1 MAKQALTGRLGFEL
15 TPPGAGW
22 SMAPLPETTMTLPL
36 RRRAFLASLLATAAL
51 PRFALAQTAQQP
63 IISDWPRRQP
73 VFATGGMVS
82 SQEAMATRVGVEVL
96 EQGGNAV
103 DAAVAVGFALAV
115 TLPRAG
121 NIGGGGFMIVH
132 RADRNATTA
141 IDFRETAPASMTK
154 DVYLNDKGEADLK
167 RSQDSGL
174 GIGIPGTVA
183 GMALALERYGSGRFT
198 LAQMISPAL
207 QLAAD
212 GFLVGDDLAFSLK
225 QAEGRFK
232 RFEASARIF
241 LTAEG
246 AALPRGANLEQVD
259 LARTLKTIAEQ
270 GPKGFYEGEVAQRLV
285 DAVNAAGG
293 KWALA
298 DLKGYKAVER
308 EVVRGAYRGH
318 EIVSMPPPSSGGVHL
333 VQILNILEGFDLKAA
348 GHNSADALHLFA
360 EASKLAYADRS
371 EYLGD
376 PDFVAVP
383 VKGLTSKRYAET
395 LKAQID
401 PAKARPGRDIKPGKP
416 QPFESDQTTHY
427 SVMDREGNAVSCT
440 YTLNF
445 SYGVGLVAEGT
456 GVLLNNEL
464 DDFAAKPG
472 VPNAYGL
479 VGGDAN
485 APGPGKRPLSSMSPT
500 IVFKDSKPLLVTG
513 SPGGSRI
520 ITTVL
525 QVVSNVIDHG
535 MNVAEATEAARA
547 HHQWLPD
554 ELRVERGLSPDTI
567 RLLQARGHKVEVR
580 QAMGSTHSIMRTAEG
595 LEGASDQRQAGTLT
609 AGVR

>member
-1 MAKQALTGRLGFEL
+1 MTTSASRRQALAL
-15 TPPGAGW
+15 
-22 SMAPLPETTMTLPL
+22 
-36 RRRAFLASLLATAAL
+36 LLATTAM
-51 PRFALAQTAQQP
+51 PGLAVAQSEPQQP

-73 VFATGGMVS
+73 VFAAGGMVS
-82 SQEAMATRVGVEVL
+82 SQEALATRIGVEVL

-132 RADRNATTA
+132 RADRGVTKA
-141 IDFRETAPASMTK
+141 IDFRETAPASATK
-154 DVYLNDKGEADLK
+154 DMYLKADGAADMTLP
-167 RSQDSGL
+167 QDTGL
-174 GIGIPGTVA
+174 GVGIPGTVA
-183 GMALALERYGSGRFT
+183 GMAMALERHGSGRYT
-198 LAQMISPAL
+198 LGRLISPSAE
-207 QLAAD
+207 LARD

-225 QAEGRFK
+225 QAERRLK
-232 RFEASARIF
+232 RFDSTARIF
-241 LTAEG
+241 ASVDGQMLG
-246 AALPRGANLEQVD
+246 RGANLVQDD
-259 LARTLKTIAEQ
+259 LARTLQVIAMR
-270 GPKGFYEGEVAQRLV
+270 GPQAFYEGPVAEKMV
-285 DAVNAAGG
+285 AAVNAAGG
-293 KWALA
+293 KWTMA
-298 DLKGYKAVER
+298 DLASYRAIER
-308 EVVRGAYRGH
+308 DVVRGTYRGH
-318 EIVSMPPPSSGGVHL
+318 EIASMPPPSSGGVHL

-348 GHNSADALHLFA
+348 GHNSADAIHLFA

-371 EYLGD
+371 EFLGD
-376 PDFVAVP
+376 PGFVQVP
-383 VKGLTSKRYAET
+383 VKGLTSKKYAET
-395 LKAQID
+395 LRAQID
-401 PAKARPGRDIKPGKP
+401 PGKARPAREIKPGKP

-427 SVMDREGNAVSCT
+427 SVMDRDGNAVSCT

-456 GVLLNNEL
+456 GVLMNNEL

-500 IVFKDSKPLLVTG
+500 IVFKDGKPFLVTG
-513 SPGGSRI
+513 SPGGPRI

-535 MNVAEATEAARA
+535 MNVAEATEAARV

-554 ELRVERGLSPDTI
+554 ELRIERGLSADTI
-567 RLLQARGHKVEVR
+567 KLLRERGHKVEMR
-580 QAMGSTHSIMRTAEG
+580 QAMGSTHSIMATPQG

-609 AGVR
+609 AGVRR

>member
-1 MAKQALTGRLGFEL
+1 MMTTGESRAMIHHL
-15 TPPGAGW
+15 
-22 SMAPLPETTMTLPL
+22 S
-36 RRRAFLASLLATAAL
+36 RRSFVLSLLATTAL
-51 PRFALAQTAQQP
+51 PSLAMAQAEPQQP

-73 VFATGGMVS
+73 VFATGGMVA
-82 SQEAMATRVGVEVL
+82 SQEALATRIGVEVL
-96 EQGGNAV
+96 EQGGNAI

-132 RADRNATTA
+132 RADRNETKA
-141 IDFRETAPASMTK
+141 IDFRETAPASMKK

-174 GIGIPGTVA
+174 GVGIPGTVA
-183 GMALALERYGSGRFT
+183 GMALALERFGSGRFT
-198 LAQMISPAL
+198 LAKLISPAI
-207 QLAAD
+207 QMAID
-212 GFLVGDDLAFSLK
+212 GISVGDDLAFSLK
-225 QAEGRFK
+225 QAEARLK
-232 RFEASARIF
+232 RFEATAKIF
-241 LTAEG
+241 MTVDG
-246 AALPRGANLEQVD
+246 VALPRGAELFQYD
-259 LARTLKTIAEQ
+259 LARSLQAIAAQ
-270 GPKGFYEGEVAQRLV
+270 GPKGFYEGAIAERMVA
-285 DAVNAAGG
+285 AVNAAGG
-293 KWALA
+293 NWTPA
-298 DLKGYKAVER
+298 DLKNYRAVER
-308 EVVRGAYRGH
+308 DVVKGSYRGH

-333 VQILNILEGFDLKAA
+333 VQILNMLEGFDLKAA

-376 PDFVAVP
+376 PDFVKVP
-383 VKGLTSKRYAET
+383 VKGLTSKKYAET
-395 LKAQID
+395 LRAQID
-401 PAKARPGRDIKPGKP
+401 PAKARAGSTIKPGKP

-427 SVMDREGNAVSCT
+427 SVVDKDGNAVSCT

-445 SYGVGLVAEGT
+445 SYGVGMVAEGT
-456 GVLLNNEL
+456 GIMMNNEL

-485 APGPGKRPLSSMSPT
+485 APGAGKRPLSSMSPT
-500 IVFKDSKPLLVTG
+500 IVFKDGKPFLVTG

-535 MNVAEATEAARA
+535 MNVAEATEAARV

-554 ELRVERGLSPDTI
+554 ELRVERGLSIDTI

-580 QAMGSTHSIMRTAEG
+580 QAMGSTHSIMMTKQG
-595 LEGASDQRQAGTLT
+595 FEGASDQRQAGTLT
-609 AGVR
+609 VGAK

>member
-1 MAKQALTGRLGFEL
+1 M
-15 TPPGAGW
+15 
-22 SMAPLPETTMTLPL
+22 MTSFLS
-36 RRRAFLASLLATAAL
+36 RRSLIASLLASTAL
-51 PRFALAQTAQQP
+51 PSVAFAQAAAPQP

-73 VFATGGMVS
+73 VFATAGMVA
-82 SQEAMATRVGVEVL
+82 SQEALATRIGAEVL

-103 DAAVAVGFALAV
+103 DAAVAVAFALAV

-132 RADRNATTA
+132 RADHGQTKA
-141 IDFRETAPASMTK
+141 IDFRETAPASMKK
-154 DVYLNDKGEADLK
+154 DVYLNEKGEADLN
-167 RSQDSGL
+167 RSQNTGL
-174 GIGIPGTVA
+174 GVGIPGTVA
-183 GMALALERYGSGRFT
+183 GMALALEKYGSGKYT
-198 LAQMISPAL
+198 LARLLSPAI

-225 QAEGRFK
+225 QAETRLR

-241 LTAEG
+241 LTADG
-246 AALPRGANLEQVD
+246 AALPRGANLQQVD
-259 LARTLKTIAEQ
+259 LARSLSAIAAD
-270 GPKGFYEGEVAQRLV
+270 GPKAFYEGPIAEKMVAS
-285 DAVNAAGG
+285 VNAAGG
-293 KWALA
+293 NWTLA
-298 DLKGYKAVER
+298 DLKNYRAVER
-308 EVVRGAYRGH
+308 DVVKGAYRGH

-333 VQILNILEGFDLKAA
+333 IQILNILEGFDLKAA
-348 GHNSADALHLFA
+348 GQNSADGIHLFA

-376 PDFVAVP
+376 PDFVQVP
-383 VKGLTSKRYAET
+383 VRGLTSKKYAET
-395 LKAQID
+395 LRAQID
-401 PAKARPGRDIKPGKP
+401 PAKARPGPTIKPGKP
-416 QPFESDQTTHY
+416 QPFESDQTTHF
-427 SVMDREGNAVSCT
+427 SVIDKDGNAVACT

-445 SYGVGLVAEGT
+445 SYGVGMVADGT
-456 GVLLNNEL
+456 GILMNNEL

-485 APGPGKRPLSSMSPT
+485 APGAGKRPLSSMSPT
-500 IVFKDSKPLLVTG
+500 IVFKDGKPFLVTG

-525 QVVSNVIDHG
+525 QVLMNVIDHG
-535 MNVAEATEAARA
+535 MNVAEATEAVRV

-554 ELRVERGLSPDTI
+554 ELRVERGLSADTI
-567 RLLQARGHKVEVR
+567 RLLQARGHKVEIR
-580 QAMGSTHSIMRTAEG
+580 QAMGSTQSILLTKQG
-595 LEGASDQRQAGTLT
+595 FEGASDLRQAGTLT

>member
-1 MAKQALTGRLGFEL
+1 M
-15 TPPGAGW
+15 
-22 SMAPLPETTMTLPL
+22 SIHVS
-36 RRRAFLASLLATAAL
+36 RRRTLALLLGSAAM
-51 PRFALAQTAQQP
+51 PGIAWAQAQPQQP

-73 VFATGGMVS
+73 VFASGGMVS
-82 SQEAMATRVGVEVL
+82 SQEALATRIGVEVL

-132 RADRNATTA
+132 RADRGETKA
-141 IDFRETAPASMTK
+141 IDFRETAPASARK
-154 DVYLNDKGEADLK
+154 DMYLNAAGEADLNLA
-167 RSQDSGL
+167 QNTGL

-183 GMALALERYGSGRFT
+183 GMAMAVERFGSGRFT
-198 LAQMISPAL
+198 LGRLIQPAAE
-207 QLAAD
+207 LARD
-212 GFLVGDDLAFSLK
+212 GIIVGDDLAFSLK
-225 QAEGRFK
+225 QAERRLKAFD
-232 RFEASARIF
+232 ATARIF
-241 LTAEG
+241 ATAEG
-246 AALPRGANLEQVD
+246 AMLPRGASLVQAD
-259 LARTLKTIAEQ
+259 LSASLQAIAA
-270 GPKGFYEGEVAQRLV
+270 GGAKAFYEGPIAEKLVA
-285 DAVNAAGG
+285 AVNAAGG
-293 KWALA
+293 KWTVE
-298 DLKGYKAVER
+298 DLRGYRAIER
-308 EVVRGAYRGH
+308 DVVRGTYRGH
-318 EIVSMPPPSSGGVHL
+318 EITSMPPPSSGGVHL

-348 GHNSADALHLFA
+348 GHNSADAIHLFA

-376 PDFVAVP
+376 PGFVQVP
-383 VKGLTSKRYAET
+383 VKGLTSKKYAEG
-395 LKAQID
+395 LRALID
-401 PAKARPGRDIKPGKP
+401 PQKARPGKDIKPGRP

-427 SVMDREGNAVSCT
+427 SVVDRDGNAVSCT

-456 GVLLNNEL
+456 GILLNNEL

-500 IVFKDSKPLLVTG
+500 IVFKGGKPFLVTG
-513 SPGGSRI
+513 SPGGARI

-535 MNVAEATEAARA
+535 MNVAEATEVARV

-554 ELRVERGLSPDTI
+554 ELRIERGVSPDTVK
-567 RLLQARGHKVEVR
+567 LLQARGHKVEVR
-580 QAMGSTHSIMRTAEG
+580 QAMGSTHSIMLTPQG
-595 LEGASDQRQAGTLT
+595 LEGASDQRQSGTLT
-609 AGVR
+609 AGVRR

>member
-1 MAKQALTGRLGFEL
+1 MPSATRRQTLGL
-15 TPPGAGW
+15 LLSGV
-22 SMAPLPETTMTLPL
+22 MLP
-36 RRRAFLASLLATAAL
+36 RAAL
-51 PRFALAQTAQQP
+51 GQAEPQQP

-73 VFATGGMVS
+73 VFSAGGMVS
-82 SQEAMATRVGVEVL
+82 SQESLATRIGVEIL

-132 RADRNATTA
+132 RADRGETKA

-154 DVYLNDKGEADLK
+154 DVYLTEKGEADLK

-174 GIGIPGTVA
+174 GIGVPGTVA
-183 GMALALERYGSGRFT
+183 GMAMALERFGSGRFT
-198 LAQMISPAL
+198 LGKLIQPAAE
-207 QLAAD
+207 LARD
-212 GFLVGDDLAFSLK
+212 GVIIGDDLAFSLK
-225 QAEGRFK
+225 QAEARLR
-232 RFEASARIF
+232 RFEATAKVF
-241 LTAEG
+241 MTAEG
-246 AALPRGANLEQVD
+246 NALPRGANLVQED
-259 LARTLKTIAEQ
+259 LARTLQAIAAG
-270 GPKGFYEGEVAQRLV
+270 GPKAFYEGPVAEKLV
-285 DAVNAAGG
+285 AAVNAAGG
-293 KWALA
+293 RWTAD
-298 DLKGYKAVER
+298 DLKGYRAIER
-308 EVVRGAYRGH
+308 DAVRGTYRGH
-318 EIVSMPPPSSGGVHL
+318 DIVSMPPPSSGGVHL
-333 VQILNILEGFDLKAA
+333 IQILNILEGFDLKAA
-348 GHNSADALHLFA
+348 GHNSADAIHLFA

-376 PDFVAVP
+376 PGFVTVP

-395 LKAQID
+395 LRRQID
-401 PAKARPGRDIKPGKP
+401 AQKARPGREIRPGRP

-427 SVMDREGNAVSCT
+427 SVVDRDGNAVSCT

-445 SYGVGLVAEGT
+445 SYGVGLVADGT

-485 APGPGKRPLSSMSPT
+485 APGPGKRPLSSMTPT
-500 IVFKDSKPLLVTG
+500 IVFRQGRPFLVTG
-513 SPGGSRI
+513 SPGGARI

-525 QVVSNVIDHG
+525 QVVMNVIDHG
-535 MNVAEATEAARA
+535 MNVAEATEAARV

-554 ELRVERGLSPDTI
+554 ELRVERGISADTV
-567 RLLQARGHKVEVR
+567 RLLQARGHRVETR
-580 QAMGSTHSIMRTAEG
+580 QAMGSTHSITLTAQG
-595 LEGASDQRQAGTLT
+595 MEGASDQRQSGTLT
-609 AGVR
+609 AGARR

>member
-1 MAKQALTGRLGFEL
+1 MPIAL
-15 TPPGAGW
+15 
-22 SMAPLPETTMTLPL
+22 S
-36 RRRAFLASLLATAAL
+36 RRALIASLLATTAL
-51 PRFALAQTAQQP
+51 PDKAFAQAEPAQQP

-73 VFATGGMVS
+73 VFAAGGMVA
-82 SQEAMATRVGVEVL
+82 SQEALATRIGVEVL

-132 RADRNATTA
+132 RADRNATVA
-141 IDFRETAPASMTK
+141 LDFRETAPASMKK
-154 DVYLNDKGEADLK
+154 DVYLNEKGEADLK

-174 GIGIPGTVA
+174 GIGVPGTVA
-183 GMALALERYGSGRFT
+183 GMALALEKHGSGRFT
-198 LAQMISPAL
+198 LAKLLSPAI

-212 GFLVGDDLAFSLK
+212 GFIVGDDLAFSLK
-225 QAEGRFK
+225 QAENRLK
-232 RFEASARIF
+232 RFESTAAIF
-241 LTAEG
+241 MTPDG
-246 AALPRGANLEQVD
+246 GALPRGANLQQID
-259 LARTLKTIAEQ
+259 LAQTLGRIARE
-270 GPKGFYEGEVAQRLV
+270 GTKAFYEGEIAQKLVA
-285 DAVNAAGG
+285 AVNGAGG
-293 KWALA
+293 QWTA
-298 DLKGYKAVER
+298 DDLRNYRAIER
-308 EVVRGAYRGH
+308 EVVRGTYRGH

-348 GHNSADALHLFA
+348 GANSADAIHLFA

-376 PDFVAVP
+376 PDFVKVP

-395 LKAQID
+395 LRAQID
-401 PAKARPGRDIKPGKP
+401 PAKARPGKDIKPGQP
-416 QPFESDQTTHY
+416 QPFESDQTTHF
-427 SVMDREGNAVSCT
+427 SVMDRAGNAVSCT

-485 APGPGKRPLSSMSPT
+485 APGAGKRPLSSMSPT
-500 IVFKDSKPLLVTG
+500 IVFRDGKPVLVTG

-525 QVVSNVIDHG
+525 QVLMNVIDHG
-535 MNVAEATEAARA
+535 MNVAEATEAARV

-554 ELRVERGLSPDTI
+554 ELRVERGLSVDTI

-580 QAMGSTHSIMRTAEG
+580 QAMGSTQSIARTAQG
-595 LEGASDQRQAGTLT
+595 FEGAADLRQAGTLA

>member
-1 MAKQALTGRLGFEL
+1 MRWQQVKAASPVQGMANKTPTQSPCFEL
-15 TPPGAGW
+15 TPAAYGPTITENGESKA
-22 SMAPLPETTMTLPL
+22 MTSHLS
-36 RRRAFLASLLATAAL
+36 RRAIVLSLLASTAL
-51 PRFALAQTAQQP
+51 PSLAMAQAEPQQP

-82 SQEAMATRVGVEVL
+82 TQESLATRIGVEVL
-96 EQGGNAV
+96 EQGGNAI

-132 RADRNATTA
+132 RADRNETRA
-141 IDFRETAPASMTK
+141 IDFRETAPASMKK

-183 GMALALERYGSGRFT
+183 GMALAVEKYGSGRFT
-198 LAQMISPAL
+198 LAKLLSPAI
-207 QLAAD
+207 QLAVD
-212 GFLVGDDLAFSLK
+212 GFVVGDDLAFSLK
-225 QAEGRFK
+225 QVESRLK
-232 RFEASARIF
+232 RFDSSAKIF
-241 LTAEG
+241 TTVEG
-246 AALPRGANLEQVD
+246 NALPRGANLQQID
-259 LARTLKTIAEQ
+259 LAVTLRAIATD
-270 GPKGFYEGEVAQRLV
+270 GLKGFYEGRVAEQMV
-285 DAVNAAGG
+285 AAVNAIGG
-293 KWALA
+293 QWTAA
-298 DLKGYKAVER
+298 DLKNYRAIER
-308 EVVRGAYRGH
+308 DVVKGSYRGH

-333 VQILNILEGFDLKAA
+333 VQILNMLEGFDLKAA

-376 PDFVAVP
+376 PDFVKVP
-383 VKGLTSKRYAET
+383 VKGLTSKKYAES
-395 LKAQID
+395 LRAQID
-401 PAKARPGRDIKPGKP
+401 PAKARSGKDIKPGKP

-427 SVMDREGNAVSCT
+427 SVVDKDGNAVSCT

-445 SYGVGLVAEGT
+445 SYGVGMVAEGT
-456 GVLLNNEL
+456 GIMMNNEL

-485 APGPGKRPLSSMSPT
+485 APGAGKRPLSSMSPT
-500 IVFKDSKPLLVTG
+500 IVFKDGRPFLVTG

-525 QVVSNVIDHG
+525 RRRPRRHG
-535 MNVAEATEAARA
+535 CITSGCPMNCAWSADCRSIRSACCRCAA
-547 HHQWLPD
+547 
-554 ELRVERGLSPDTI
+554 I
-567 RLLQARGHKVEVR
+567 RWRCVRPWARR
-580 QAMGSTHSIMRTAEG
+580 IPS
-595 LEGASDQRQAGTLT
+595 
-609 AGVR
+609 

>member
-1 MAKQALTGRLGFEL
+1 M
-15 TPPGAGW
+15 
-22 SMAPLPETTMTLPL
+22 PLSPATLS
-36 RRRAFLASLLATAAL
+36 RRALLASLLATTAL
-51 PRFALAQTAQQP
+51 PSAALAQAAPQP

-73 VFATGGMVS
+73 VFAAGGMVA
-82 SQEAMATRVGVEVL
+82 SQEALATRIGVEVL

-132 RADRNATTA
+132 RADRAATTA

-154 DVYLNDKGEADLK
+154 DVYLDARGEADLK

-174 GIGIPGTVA
+174 GIGVPGTVA
-183 GMALALERYGSGRFT
+183 GMAMALERHGSGKFT
-198 LAQMISPAL
+198 LAKLLSPAI

-212 GFLVGDDLAFSLK
+212 GVLVGDDLAFSLK
-225 QAEGRFK
+225 QVEARLK
-232 RFEASARIF
+232 RFPATAAIF
-241 LTAEG
+241 MTADGE
-246 AALPRGANLEQVD
+246 ALPRGANLQQID
-259 LARTLKTIAEQ
+259 LARTLEAIAKD
-270 GPKGFYEGEVAQRLV
+270 GPKAFYEGDTAMKLVA
-285 DAVNAAGG
+285 AVNEAGG
-293 KWALA
+293 RWSLD
-298 DLKGYKAVER
+298 DLKGYRAVER
-308 EVVRGAYRGH
+308 AVVRGSYRGH

-333 VQILNILEGFDLKAA
+333 VQILNILEGFDIKAA
-348 GHNSADALHLFA
+348 GANSADSIHLFA
-360 EASKLAYADRS
+360 EAAKLAYADRS

-376 PDFVAVP
+376 PDFVKVP
-383 VKGLTSKRYAET
+383 VNGLTSKRYAET
-395 LKAQID
+395 LRAAID
-401 PAKARPGRDIKPGKP
+401 PARARPGRDIKPGAP
-416 QPFESDQTTHY
+416 QPFESDQTTHF
-427 SVMDREGNAVSCT
+427 SVMDRDGNAVACT

-479 VGGDAN
+479 IGGDAN

-500 IVFKDSKPLLVTG
+500 IVFKDGRALLATG

-525 QVVSNVIDHG
+525 QVIMNVVDHG
-535 MNVAEATEAARA
+535 MNIAEATEAPRV

-580 QAMGSTHSIMRTAEG
+580 QAMGSTHSIMATKAG
-595 LEGASDQRQAGTLT
+595 FEGASDQRQAGTLT

>member
-1 MAKQALTGRLGFEL
+1 MPIRL
-15 TPPGAGW
+15 
-22 SMAPLPETTMTLPL
+22 S
-36 RRRAFLASLLATAAL
+36 RRALIASLLATTAMPEAV
-51 PRFALAQTAQQP
+51 FAQTAQP

-73 VFATGGMVS
+73 VFAAGGMVA
-82 SQEAMATRVGVEVL
+82 SQEELATRIGVEVL

-132 RADRNATTA
+132 RADRNVTTA

-154 DVYLNDKGEADLK
+154 DVYLDAKGEADLK

-174 GIGIPGTVA
+174 GIGVPGTVA
-183 GMALALERYGSGRFT
+183 GMALALQRHGSGRMT
-198 LAQMISPAL
+198 LAQLLSPAI

-225 QAEGRFK
+225 QAEPRLK
-232 RFEASARIF
+232 RYESTAAIF
-241 LTAEG
+241 LTPDG
-246 AALPRGANLEQVD
+246 VALPRGANLQQID
-259 LARTLKTIAEQ
+259 LAQTLGRIARE
-270 GPKGFYEGEVAQRLV
+270 GPKAFYEGEIAEKLVA
-285 DAVNAAGG
+285 AVNAAGG
-293 KWALA
+293 KWAA
-298 DLKGYKAVER
+298 SDLKGYRAVER
-308 EVVRGAYRGH
+308 EVIRGSYRGH

-348 GHNSADALHLFA
+348 GHNSADAIHLFA

-376 PDFVAVP
+376 PDFVKVP
-383 VKGLTSKRYAET
+383 VKGLTAKRYAET
-395 LKAQID
+395 LRAQID
-401 PAKARPGRDIKPGKP
+401 PAKARPGRDIKPGQP

-427 SVMDREGNAVSCT
+427 SVMDRDGNAVSCT

-500 IVFKDSKPLLVTG
+500 IVFKDGKPLLVTG

-525 QVVSNVIDHG
+525 QVVMNVIDHG
-535 MNVAEATEAARA
+535 MNVAEATEAARV

-554 ELRVERGLSPDTI
+554 ELRVERGLSVDTI
-567 RLLQARGHKVEVR
+567 RLLQGRGHKVEVR
-580 QAMGSTHSIMRTAEG
+580 QAMGSTHSILRTAQG
-595 LEGASDQRQAGTLT
+595 FEGASDQRQAGTLA

>member
-1 MAKQALTGRLGFEL
+1 M
-15 TPPGAGW
+15 
-22 SMAPLPETTMTLPL
+22 MTSFLS
-36 RRRAFLASLLATAAL
+36 RRSLIASLLASTAL
-51 PRFALAQTAQQP
+51 PSVAFAQAAAPQP

-82 SQEAMATRVGVEVL
+82 SQEALATRIGAEVL

-103 DAAVAVGFALAV
+103 DAAVAVAFALAV

-132 RADRNATTA
+132 RADHGQTKA
-141 IDFRETAPASMTK
+141 IDFRETAPASMKK
-154 DVYLNDKGEADLK
+154 DVYLNEKGEADLN
-167 RSQDSGL
+167 RSQNTGL
-174 GIGIPGTVA
+174 GVGIPGTVA
-183 GMALALERYGSGRFT
+183 GMALALEKYGSGKYT
-198 LAQMISPAL
+198 LARLLSPAI

-225 QAEGRFK
+225 QAETRLR

-241 LTAEG
+241 LTADG
-246 AALPRGANLEQVD
+246 AALPRGANLQQVD
-259 LARTLKTIAEQ
+259 LARSLSAIAAD
-270 GPKGFYEGEVAQRLV
+270 GPKAFYEGPIAEKMVAS
-285 DAVNAAGG
+285 VNAAGG
-293 KWALA
+293 NWTLA
-298 DLKGYKAVER
+298 DLKNYRAVER
-308 EVVRGAYRGH
+308 DVVKGSYRGH

-333 VQILNILEGFDLKAA
+333 IQILNILEGFDVKAL
-348 GHNSADALHLFA
+348 GQNSADGIHLFA

-376 PDFVAVP
+376 PDFVQVP
-383 VKGLTSKRYAET
+383 VRGLTSKKYAET
-395 LKAQID
+395 LRAQID
-401 PAKARPGRDIKPGKP
+401 PAKARPGPTIKPGKP

-427 SVMDREGNAVSCT
+427 SVVDKDGNAVACT

-445 SYGVGLVAEGT
+445 SYGVGMVADGT
-456 GVLLNNEL
+456 GILMNNEL

-485 APGPGKRPLSSMSPT
+485 APGAGKRPLSSMSPT
-500 IVFKDSKPLLVTG
+500 IVFKDGKPFLVTG

-525 QVVSNVIDHG
+525 QVVMNVIDHG
-535 MNVAEATEAARA
+535 MNVAEATEAVRV

-554 ELRVERGLSPDTI
+554 ELRVERGLSADTI
-567 RLLQARGHKVEVR
+567 RLLQARGHKVEIR
-580 QAMGSTHSIMRTAEG
+580 QAMGSTQSILLTKQG
-595 LEGASDQRQAGTLT
+595 FEGASDLRQAGTLT

>member
-1 MAKQALTGRLGFEL
+1 M
-15 TPPGAGW
+15 
-22 SMAPLPETTMTLPL
+22 SLPL
-36 RRRAFLASLLATAAL
+36 SRRSLIASLLATTAL
-51 PRFALAQTAQQP
+51 PRAALGQAEPAQQP

-73 VFATGGMVS
+73 VFAAGGMVA
-82 SQEAMATRVGVEVL
+82 SQEALATRVGVEVL

-132 RADRNATTA
+132 RADRNATVA
-141 IDFRETAPASMTK
+141 VDFRETAPASMNK
-154 DVYLNDKGEADLK
+154 DVYLNEKGEADLK

-174 GIGIPGTVA
+174 GVGVPGTVA
-183 GMALALERYGSGRFT
+183 GLALALEKHGSGRFT
-198 LAQMISPAL
+198 LAQLISPAI

-225 QAEGRFK
+225 QAESRLK
-232 RFEASARIF
+232 RFPSTAAIF
-241 LTAEG
+241 MTPDG
-246 AALPRGANLEQVD
+246 GALPRGANLQQVD
-259 LARTLKTIAEQ
+259 LALTLGRIAKE
-270 GPKGFYEGEVAQRLV
+270 GPKAFYEGEIAGKLVA
-285 DAVNAAGG
+285 AVNAAGG
-293 KWALA
+293 QWTAA
-298 DLKGYKAVER
+298 DLKGYRAIER
-308 EVVRGAYRGH
+308 EPVRGTYRGH

-333 VQILNILEGFDLKAA
+333 VQILNILEGFDMKAA
-348 GHNSADALHLFA
+348 GANSADSIHLFA

-376 PDFVAVP
+376 PDFVKVP

-395 LKAQID
+395 LRAQID
-401 PAKARPGRDIKPGKP
+401 PQKARAGASIKPGQP
-416 QPFESDQTTHY
+416 QPFESDQTTHF
-427 SVMDREGNAVSCT
+427 SVMDRAGNAVSCT

-485 APGPGKRPLSSMSPT
+485 APGAGKRPLSSMSPT
-500 IVFKDSKPLLVTG
+500 IVFRDGKPVLVTG

-525 QVVSNVIDHG
+525 QVLMNVIDH
-535 MNVAEATEAARA
+535 A
-547 HHQWLPD
+547 
-554 ELRVERGLSPDTI
+554 
-567 RLLQARGHKVEVR
+567 
-580 QAMGSTHSIMRTAEG
+580 
-595 LEGASDQRQAGTLT
+595 
-609 AGVR
+609 

>member
-1 MAKQALTGRLGFEL
+1 ML
-15 TPPGAGW
+15 
-22 SMAPLPETTMTLPL
+22 SDVS
-36 RRRAFLASLLATAAL
+36 RRAFVASLLGSAAM
-51 PRFALAQTAQQP
+51 PHAALAQTVPSQTAPSPAEPAQP

-73 VFATGGMVS
+73 VFASGGMVA
-82 SQEAMATRVGVEVL
+82 SQEAQATRIGVEVL

-132 RADRNATTA
+132 RADRGATAA
-141 IDFRETAPASMTK
+141 IDFRETAPASMRK
-154 DVYLNDKGEADLK
+154 DVYLNEKGEADLK
-167 RSQDSGL
+167 RSQDGGL
-174 GIGIPGTVA
+174 GIGVPGTVA
-183 GMALALERYGSGRFT
+183 GLVLALEKHGSGRFT
-198 LAQMISPAL
+198 LAKLLSPAI

-212 GFLVGDDLAFSLK
+212 GVLVGDDLAFSLK
-225 QAEGRFK
+225 QAEGRLK
-232 RFEASARIF
+232 RFESSAAIF
-241 LTAEG
+241 LTSDG
-246 AALPRGANLEQVD
+246 QALPRGANLQQID
-259 LARTLKTIAEQ
+259 LARTLGAIAKQ
-270 GPKGFYEGEVAQRLV
+270 GPQAFYEGEIAAKLVA
-285 DAVNAAGG
+285 AVNGAGG
-293 KWALA
+293 RWTAA
-298 DLKGYKAVER
+298 DLKGYRAIER
-308 EVVRGAYRGH
+308 EVVRGSYRGH

-348 GHNSADALHLFA
+348 GANSAEAIHLLA
-360 EASKLAYADRS
+360 EAAKLAYADRS

-376 PDFVAVP
+376 PDFVKVP
-383 VKGLTSKRYAET
+383 VKGLTAKRYADA
-395 LKAQID
+395 LRAGID
-401 PAKARPGRDIKPGKP
+401 PAKARPGAAIKPGAP
-416 QPFESDQTTHY
+416 QPYESDQTTHY
-427 SVMDREGNAVSCT
+427 SVMDRDGNAVSCT

-485 APGPGKRPLSSMSPT
+485 APGAGKRPLSSMSPT
-500 IVFKDSKPLLVTG
+500 IVFKDGRALLATG

-525 QVVSNVIDHG
+525 QMLINVIDHG
-535 MNVAEATEAARA
+535 MNVAEATEAARV

-554 ELRVERGLSPDTI
+554 ELRVERGLSIDTI

-580 QAMGSTHSIMRTAEG
+580 QAMGSTQSIMRTAQG
-595 LEGASDQRQAGTLT
+595 FEGAADQRQAGTLA

>member
-1 MAKQALTGRLGFEL
+1 MKEKGM
-15 TPPGAGW
+15 P
-22 SMAPLPETTMTLPL
+22 SMTSLLS
-36 RRRAFLASLLATAAL
+36 RRALIASLLASTAL
-51 PRFALAQTAQQP
+51 PSVAFAQAEAPQP

-82 SQEAMATRVGVEVL
+82 SQEALATRVGVEVL
-96 EQGGNAV
+96 EQGGNAI

-132 RADRNATTA
+132 RADHGQTKA
-141 IDFRETAPASMTK
+141 IDFRETAPASMRK
-154 DVYLNDKGEADLK
+154 DVYLNDKGEADLN
-167 RSQDSGL
+167 RSQNTGL
-174 GIGIPGTVA
+174 GVGIPGTVA
-183 GMALALERYGSGRFT
+183 GMALALEKYGSGKYS
-198 LAQMISPAL
+198 LARLLSPAIL
-207 QLAAD
+207 LAAD

-225 QAEGRFK
+225 QAEARLR
-232 RFEASARIF
+232 RFEATARIF
-241 LTAEG
+241 LTADG
-246 AALPRGANLEQVD
+246 TALPRGANLEQID
-259 LARTLKTIAEQ
+259 LARSLRAIAAD
-270 GPKGFYEGEVAQRLV
+270 GPKAFYEGPIAEKMVAS
-285 DAVNAAGG
+285 VNAAGG
-293 KWALA
+293 NWTLA
-298 DLKGYKAVER
+298 DLKNYRAVER
-308 EVVRGAYRGH
+308 DVVKGTYRGH

-333 VQILNILEGFDLKAA
+333 VQILNILEGFDVKAL
-348 GHNSADALHLFA
+348 GQNSADGIHLFA

-376 PDFVAVP
+376 PDFVQVP
-383 VKGLTSKRYAET
+383 VRGLTSKKYAET
-395 LKAQID
+395 LRAQID
-401 PAKARPGRDIKPGKP
+401 PAKARPGPTIKPGKP
-416 QPFESDQTTHY
+416 IPYESDQTTHY
-427 SVMDREGNAVSCT
+427 SVVDKDGNAVACT

-445 SYGVGLVAEGT
+445 SYGVGMVADGT
-456 GVLLNNEL
+456 GILMNNEL

-485 APGPGKRPLSSMSPT
+485 APGAGKRPLSSMSPT
-500 IVFKDSKPLLVTG
+500 IVFKDGKPFLVTG

-525 QVVSNVIDHG
+525 QVLMNVIDHG
-535 MNVAEATEAARA
+535 MNVAEATEAARV

-554 ELRVERGLSPDTI
+554 ELRVERGLSIDTI
-567 RLLQARGHKVEVR
+567 RLLQARGHKVDVR
-580 QAMGSTHSIMRTAEG
+580 QAMGSTQSIMLTKQG

>member
-1 MAKQALTGRLGFEL
+1 MI
-15 TPPGAGW
+15 
-22 SMAPLPETTMTLPL
+22 TTLS
-36 RRRAFLASLLATAAL
+36 RRAFVLSLLASTAM
-51 PRFALAQTAQQP
+51 PSLAMAQAEPQQP

-82 SQEAMATRVGVEVL
+82 SQEALATRIGVEVL
-96 EQGGNAV
+96 EQGGNAI

-132 RADRNATTA
+132 RADRNETKA
-141 IDFRETAPASMTK
+141 IDFRETAPASMKK
-154 DVYLNDKGEADLK
+154 DVYLNDKGEADLN
-167 RSQDSGL
+167 RSQNTGL

-183 GMALALERYGSGRFT
+183 GMALALERFGSGKFT
-198 LAQMISPAL
+198 LAKLISPAI
-207 QLAAD
+207 QMAID
-212 GFLVGDDLAFSLK
+212 GISVGDDLAFSLK
-225 QAEGRFK
+225 QAEARLK
-232 RFEASARIF
+232 RFQSTAKIF
-241 LTAEG
+241 MTVDG
-246 AALPRGANLEQVD
+246 VALPRGAELFQYD
-259 LARTLKTIAEQ
+259 LARSLQAIAAA
-270 GPKGFYEGEVAQRLV
+270 GPKTFYEGAIAEKMVA
-285 DAVNAAGG
+285 AVNEAGG
-293 KWALA
+293 NWTAA
-298 DLKGYKAVER
+298 DLKNYRAVER
-308 EVVRGAYRGH
+308 DVVKGSYRGH

-333 VQILNILEGFDLKAA
+333 VQILNMLEGFDLKAA

-376 PDFVAVP
+376 PDFVKVP
-383 VKGLTSKRYAET
+383 VKGLTSKKYAES
-395 LKAQID
+395 LRAQID
-401 PAKARPGRDIKPGKP
+401 PAKARPGKDIKPGKP

-427 SVMDREGNAVSCT
+427 SVVDKDGNAVSCT

-445 SYGVGLVAEGT
+445 SYGVGMVAEGT
-456 GVLLNNEL
+456 GIMMNNEL

-485 APGPGKRPLSSMSPT
+485 APGAGKRPLSSMSPT
-500 IVFKDSKPLLVTG
+500 IVFRDGKPLLVTG

-535 MNVAEATEAARA
+535 MNVAEATEAARV

-554 ELRVERGLSPDTI
+554 ELRVERGLSIDTI

-580 QAMGSTHSIMRTAEG
+580 QAMGSTHSIMMTKQG
-595 LEGASDQRQAGTLT
+595 FEGASDQRQAGTLT
-609 AGVR
+609 AGPK